1 MKQSIQAYSTFEI
14 AVAIVVAILVVMILA
29 LHWLWGILALGLVI
43 GAYLYVRRTML
54 EESNQRLVEMNRM
67 DKGLQQMGSFAL
79 QNLPIGMVIV
89 DQHGKICWT
98 NSVFRDWLP
107 VEDNDK
113 TIKLSGFIPAM
124 RMDKVWGKSGFFQEK
139 IDGRYYRV
147 VYKTLDTDSNM
158 NMSSTEE
165 VLPSYMAFYFEDI
178 TESEEA
184 RVELMN
190 QLPVFGFIVMDNIED
205 LSAGLSDVEY
215 TNLWAEIN
223 RLIVGEIDEYHGF
236 IRNTSEDTYIFAIGR
251 EGLVNM
257 MDGKFPLL
265 TKVHSLQTSRHIP
278 PTLSIGIAFTT
289 ETMKEQSEKA
299 RAALEIALGRGGD
312 QACVFFGDEMKFYGG
327 TTKGLEKNTRVRAR
341 VVSQAIHEIM
351 KDAENIIVMGHER
364 EDYDSFGAS
373 IGVAAM
379 ARALDKPVHIV
390 LSDDPVGIEKL
401 IAAIR
406 DDEELGDLLID
417 DETAE
422 EYVHENT
429 VVIVTDVHRADM
441 VAGPKALEKSSRRV
455 VIDHHRRGSEFID
468 KQLLTYLEP
477 ASSSTSELVTEL
489 IQYFNSHVVL
499 EKVEA
504 GALYAGIV
512 VDTKNFVVQTGAR
525 TFEAASFLRR
535 SGADVTFVRHLFM
548 KNFDAMQMRAMI
560 MAGAEQVDH
569 MAFAQAPEYVQ
580 NATVIAAQ
588 TADLLIS
595 IEGIQA
601 SFVLYHL
608 PDDMIG
614 VSARSQGDM
623 NVQLVMEALG
633 GGGHRTVAGAQ
644 LAGVTMSEA
653 KANVMEVARRAM
665 AEMKL
670 EQEKMEEI
678 ES

>member
-1 MKQSIQAYSTFEI
+1 MLYSTFEI
-14 AVAIVVAILVVMILA
+14 AVAIVVAILLVIIFM
-29 LHWLWGILALGLVI
+29 LHWLWGLIGAGLVI
-43 GAYLYVRRTML
+43 GAYLYVRKTVL
-54 EESNQRLVEMNRM
+54 KEYEQQAAEWNRM
-67 DKGLQQMGSFAL
+67 GKGLQQMSSFAL

-89 DQHGKICWT
+89 DNHGKICWT

-107 VEDNDK
+107 VGDSDK
-113 TIKLSGFIPAM
+113 TTKLSGFIPAM
-124 RMDKVWGKSGFFQEK
+124 RMDKVWGKSGFFQET
-139 IDGRYYRV
+139 IDSRHYRV
-147 VYKTLDTDSNM
+147 VYKTLDT
-158 NMSSTEE
+158 TELTGDVAQQE
-165 VLPSYMAFYFEDI
+165 DVPSYMAFYFEDI
-178 TESEEA
+178 TDSEEA
-184 RVELMN
+184 RIKLMN
-190 QLPVFGFIVMDNIED
+190 QLPAFGFIVMDNIED

-223 RLIVGEIDEYHGF
+223 RIIVAEIDHYGGF
-236 IRNTSEDTYIFAIGR
+236 VRNTAEDTYAFAVGR
-251 EGLVNM
+251 EAFMEM
-257 MDGKFPLL
+257 MAGKFSFIA
-265 TKVHSLQTSRHIP
+265 KIHNLQTSKHIP
-278 PTLSIGIAFTT
+278 PTISVGMALTT
-289 ETMKEQSEKA
+289 DRLKEQTEKA

-312 QACVFFGDEMKFYGG
+312 QACVNDNDEMKFFGG

-341 VVSQAIHEIM
+341 VVSQALHEIM

-373 IGVAAM
+373 IGVATM
-379 ARALDKPVHIV
+379 ARALNKPVHIV
-390 LSDDPVGIEKL
+390 ISDNPVGIEKL
-401 IAAIR
+401 VTAVKE
-406 DDEELGDLLID
+406 DEELAQMIID
-417 DETAE
+417 EEMAE
-422 EYVHENT
+422 EFVHENT

-441 VAGPKALEKSSRRV
+441 VAAPKVLEKSSRRV
-455 VIDHHRRGSEFID
+455 VIDHHRRGSDFIE

-489 IQYFNSHVVL
+489 IQYFNSHVAL
-499 EKVEA
+499 KKVEA

-548 KNFDAMQMRAMI
+548 KNFDAMQLRAII

-569 MAFAQAPEYVQ
+569 MAFAQAPDHVQ
-580 NATVIAAQ
+580 NGSVVAAQ
-588 TADLLIS
+588 AADSLIS
-595 IEGIQA
+595 IEGIEA
-601 SFVLYHL
+601 SFVLYNL
-608 PDDMIG
+608 LDGGIG

-644 LAGVTMSEA
+644 LSGVNMAEA

-665 AEMKL
+665 AEMKA

-678 ES
+678 DG